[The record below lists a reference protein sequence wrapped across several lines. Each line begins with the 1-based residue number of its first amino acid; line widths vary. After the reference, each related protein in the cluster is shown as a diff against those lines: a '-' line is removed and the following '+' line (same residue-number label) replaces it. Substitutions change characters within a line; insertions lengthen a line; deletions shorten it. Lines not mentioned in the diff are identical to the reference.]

1 MNPNIK
7 DALAAAW
14 RKIVATAVGAAIAW
28 LARRAH
34 IVLDADSSQAL
45 VMGVVALAAATY
57 GTVVNFLELKFPA
70 LGWFLGLA
78 RQPKFL
84 KVTESGEPNRTLDGT
99 PV

>member
-14 RKIVATAVGAAIAW
+14 RKAVAGAVGGALAW
-28 LARRAH
+28 VLRRYN
-34 IVLDADSSQAL
+34 IVLSEESTQAF
-45 VMGVVALAAATY
+45 VMSTVVVMAALY
-57 GTVVNFLELKFPA
+57 GALVNFLEIKIPK

-84 KVTESGEPNRTLDGT
+84 KVTPPGEPNRTLDGAA
-99 PV
+99 V